1 MKALFKKY
9 SERIDSASMRE
20 RVLLFLAAALI
31 LAFLFY
37 SALINPLRDSQRR
50 LSSNNAQHERELR
63 TIQGEIQRMV
73 SARNGDGDADARNR
87 DRAAALRAEIAAL
100 DGRIAEEQR
109 RFTTPQRMR
118 DVLEEMLQREK
129 RLRLIDLKTLPVT
142 DLAATQGQPGR
153 RVYRHGVELTL
164 AGSYLDL
171 HAYLSALEGLSTQLY
186 WGRAEM
192 SVAEYPIATLKLT
205 VYTLSFD
212 QAWLVV

>member
-1 MKALFKKY
+1 VNALFKKY
-9 SERIDSASMRE
+9 AERIDNASLRE

-31 LAFLFY
+31 LVFLFY
-37 SALINPLRDSQRR
+37 SALLKPLRDSQRR

-63 TIQGEIQRMV
+63 TIQGEMQRMV
-73 SARNGDGDADARNR
+73 SARDGDADARNR
-87 DRAAALRAEIAAL
+87 DRAAALRAEVAAL

-129 RLRLIDLKTLPVT
+129 RLRLVDLKTLPVT
-142 DLAATQGQPGR
+142 DLAATQGQAGR
-153 RVYRHGVELTL
+153 RVFRHGVELTL

>member
-1 MKALFKKY
+1 MRDLLKQYA
-9 SERIDSASMRE
+9 ERVDHASLRE
-20 RVLLFLAAALI
+20 RVLVFLATALI
-31 LAFLFY
+31 LVYVLNAV
-37 SALINPLRDSQRR
+37 LITPVRDEQRR
-50 LSSNNAQHERELR
+50 LTVSIAQNERELR
-63 TIQGEIQRMV
+63 TIQGELQRLV
-73 SARNGDGDADARNR
+73 RARASDPDVRNR
-87 DRAAALRAEIAAL
+87 ERAAVLRAEIADL

-129 RLRLIDLKTLPVT
+129 RLRLIDLKTLPVA
-142 DLAATQGQPGR
+142 DMSASQGQAGR
-153 RVYRHGVELTL
+153 RVFRHGVELTL

-171 HAYLSALEGLSTQLY
+171 HAYLAALEGLSTQLY

-192 SVAEYPIATLKLT
+192 SVAQYPVATLKLT

>member
-1 MKALFKKY
+1 M
-9 SERIDSASMRE
+9 
-20 RVLLFLAAALI
+20 
-31 LAFLFY
+31 
-37 SALINPLRDSQRR
+37 
-50 LSSNNAQHERELR
+50 
-63 TIQGEIQRMV
+63 QRMV
-73 SARNGDGDADARNR
+73 SARDGDADARDR
-87 DRAAALRAEIAAL
+87 DRAAALRAEVAAL

-129 RLRLIDLKTLPVT
+129 RLRLVDLKTLPVT
-142 DLAATQGQPGR
+142 DLAATQGQAGR
-153 RVYRHGVELTL
+153 RVFRHGVELTL

>member
-1 MKALFKKY
+1 MKDLLKQYA
-9 SERIDSASMRE
+9 ERIDNASLRE
-20 RVLLFLAAALI
+20 RVLVFLATALI
-31 LAFLFY
+31 LVYVLNAV
-37 SALINPLRDSQRR
+37 LITPLRDEQRR
-50 LSSNNAQHERELR
+50 LSSSIAQNERELR
-63 TIQGEIQRMV
+63 TIQAELQRLV
-73 SARNGDGDADARNR
+73 RARASGPDVRNR
-87 DRAAALRAEIAAL
+87 ERVAALRAEIADL

-118 DVLEEMLQREK
+118 DVLEEMLEREK

-142 DLAATQGQPGR
+142 DMASQGQAGR
-153 RVYRHGVELTL
+153 RVFRHGVELTL

-171 HAYLSALEGLSTQLY
+171 HAYLAALEGLSTQLY

-192 SVAEYPIATLKLT
+192 SVAEYPVATLKLT